1 MKPLDTSDS
10 LTKDIGRLISHD
22 IVEYAGKYTKQL
34 RQEATTA
41 GWPIIVV
48 TQLEVTL
55 RDSLWTV
62 IPPDSIKEEITN
74 LEEGIPGVTQPNPVI
89 RTFLKRLENER
100 VQ

>member
-1 MKPLDTSDS
+1 MKPLTTDDLSKTVEK
-10 LTKDIGRLISHD
+10 LLSHD
-22 IVEYAGKYTKQL
+22 IVEYAVKYTKEL
-34 RQEATTA
+34 KEAATAA
-41 GWPIIVV
+41 GWPIVVV

-55 RDSLWTV
+55 LDGIWQV
-62 IPPDSIKEEITN
+62 IPSSSIKEEVDN